1 MFTRG
6 LNFGI
11 DFKGGTKLVVEFG
24 ENFDKVEADSIV
36 KEYATDAVTKTVEGT
51 QYEIKST
58 ELDETKTSELFE
70 ALKEKYNPD
79 KIGTF
84 KIGSCIG
91 SHSGPGV
98 LGILSFKK

>member
-1 MFTRG
+1 MLKIIEKSKIWISISLIIVVIGLGFTFFKG

-70 ALKEKYNPD
+70 ALK
-79 KIGTF
+79 
-84 KIGSCIG
+84 
-91 SHSGPGV
+91 
-98 LGILSFKK
+98 